1 MELLF
6 KQRTILMGPA
16 STYGNNYFH
25 QSSFY
30 CIKNLVSSIQLL
42 FTVKII
48 SINPTSI

>member
-16 STYGNNYFH
+16 STYGNNYFY

-30 CIKNLVSSIQLL
+30 LRKKLFPSIQLL
-42 FTVKII
+42 FKHRIDFM
-48 SINPTSI
+48 NPTSI